1 MVERENIIGIES
13 GVLANVD
20 KRRRGIGRQRTK
32 IGKEVVGD
40 GGGENRRGGVRVER
54 VGGEV
59 GGEQQRNI
67 AQGEEY
73 RLISIV
79 NTFVIGLGA
88 GNGGVVAL
96 QYSQVIGFGG

>member
-40 GGGENRRGGVRVER
+40 GGGENRRGGGRVER